1 MLKVGQ
7 TDILLQIISERTL
20 FEASPAFAKISEG
33 GMVATKTGTA
43 TVCKLLVNGDWVDS
57 TATDFQDIYNPS
69 TGEIIGRTPLGG
81 NADVDRAVQAA
92 HKAFLEWKEVPIIE
106 RARVMFRFKNLM
118 EQHYE
123 EIAQCVTREH
133 GKTLPE
139 SRASVQRAIEVVE
152 FACGIPSL
160 MMGESMENIA
170 RNVDCETIRHPIG
183 VCAGIAPFNFPAM
196 VPLWMYPIA
205 LTCGNSFVLKPS
217 EKVPLTS
224 MMIANLLSE
233 AGLPNGVFNI
243 VHGGKD
249 CVDALL
255 SHPLIK
261 AISFVGSTHI
271 AKYIYTTGTANGKR
285 VQAAGG
291 AKNHII
297 IMPDADME
305 QTVQALQA
313 SAFGCAGERCM
324 AGSLALP
331 VGEAAE
337 ALIPHLVEASAKM
350 KVGPTDGKGSTHPD
364 MGPLVSKEH
373 LEKVRSMI
381 NKGES
386 EGAKVALDGRNIE
399 AAKSS
404 GFFLGPT
411 ILDHAKPEMSIVK
424 EEIFGPVLSVV
435 RVDSLEDALAIGRDC
450 PYGNGAVMYTNSGRS
465 AREFKHHFNAGMI
478 GINVGVPAP
487 MAWFPFTGWN
497 ASFYG
502 DLHIQGSEG
511 IQFYTQQK
519 MTMTRWF
526 EPKSSKFQDPIWKP
540 KN

>member
-1 MLKVGQ
+1 
-7 TDILLQIISERTL
+7 
-20 FEASPAFAKISEG
+20 
-33 GMVATKTGTA
+33 MVATKTNTA
-43 TVCKLLVNGDWVDS
+43 EVCKLLINGMWVES
-57 TATDFQDIYNPS
+57 SATEYQEIYNPS

-81 NADVDRAVQAA
+81 ASDVDKAVQAA
-92 HKAFLEWKEVPIIE
+92 HKAFLDWKEVPVVE
-106 RARVMFRFKNLM
+106 RARVMFRFKALL
-118 EQHYE
+118 EEHYE
-123 EIAQCVTREH
+123 EIAKCVTREH

-139 SRASVQRAIEVVE
+139 AKASVQRGIEVVE

-170 RNVDCETIRHPIG
+170 RNVDCETIRHPLG
-183 VCAGIAPFNFPAM
+183 VCAGISPFNFPAM

-205 LTCGNSFVLKPS
+205 ITCGNSFVLKPS
-217 EKVPLTS
+217 EKVPLSS
-224 MMIANLLSE
+224 MLIGSLLKQ
-233 AGLPNGVFNI
+233 AGLPDGVFNI

-249 CVDALL
+249 CVDAILH
-255 SHPLIK
+255 HPLIK
-261 AISFVGSTHI
+261 AISFVGSTNI
-271 AKYIYTTGTANGKR
+271 AKYIYTAGTANGKR

-324 AGSLALP
+324 AGSLAVP
-331 VGEAAE
+331 VGKAADE
-337 ALIPHLVEASAKM
+337 LIPHLVEASAKM
-350 KVGPTDGKGSTHPD
+350 KVGPTDGDVHPD
-364 MGPLVSKEH
+364 MGPLVTKEH
-373 LEKVRSMI
+373 LEKVKGLI
-381 NKGES
+381 NKGEK
-386 EGAKVALDGRNIE
+386 EGAQVALDGRHVTLSGAGANH
-399 AAKSS
+399 KN

-411 ILDHAKPEMSIVK
+411 ILDHTKPEMSVVR

-435 RVDSLEDALAIGRDC
+435 RVDSLEGALALGRDC
-450 PYGNGAVMYTNSGRS
+450 PYGNGAVMYTNSGRA
-465 AREFKHHFNAGMI
+465 AREFKRHFNAGMI

-497 ASFYG
+497 ASFFG

-526 EPKSSKFQDPIWKP
+526 EPSKNQFSDPIWKP